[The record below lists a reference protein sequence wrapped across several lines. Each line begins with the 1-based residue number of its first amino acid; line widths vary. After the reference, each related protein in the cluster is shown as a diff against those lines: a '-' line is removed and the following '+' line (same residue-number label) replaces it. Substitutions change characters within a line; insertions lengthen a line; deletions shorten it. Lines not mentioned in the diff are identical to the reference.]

1 MQLNSGLNAKIN
13 IVKDSW
19 SKFWWKNSKSIWLW
33 WF

>member
-1 MQLNSGLNAKIN
+1 VVSNAKIK

-19 SKFWWKNSKSIWLW
+19 SKCWWKNSKSNWLW